1 LIEEPA
7 FWPFLSGRRNLQYLA
22 RSAGPR
28 QERDFRLARV
38 DEVLN
43 LVDLQ
48 AGASKKVKAY
58 SQGMRQRLAIA
69 SALLGEPKLLVLD
82 EPTNGL
88 DPGGMREI
96 RALLRRLTS
105 TGTTVFV
112 SSHLLFE
119 VEAMCDRV
127 AVLAHGKLLAEGS
140 PSELRRASNRLS
152 IDVDDRTLAARVL
165 SSIDGVS
172 IETEAAGPIRVRLSG
187 AATAASVNAALVGAG
202 VAVHALQPEQDSLE
216 EAFVHLVEGEE
227 APR

>member
-1 LIEEPA
+1 
-7 FWPFLSGRRNLQYLA
+7 
-22 RSAGPR
+22 
-28 QERDFRLARV
+28 
-38 DEVLN
+38 
-43 LVDLQ
+43 
-48 AGASKKVKAY
+48 
-58 SQGMRQRLAIA
+58 MRQRLAIA

>member
-1 LIEEPA
+1 
-7 FWPFLSGRRNLQYLA
+7 
-22 RSAGPR
+22 
-28 QERDFRLARV
+28 
-38 DEVLN
+38 
-43 LVDLQ
+43 VDLK

-69 SALLGEPKLLVLD
+69 SALLGSPKLLVLD

-96 RALLRRLTS
+96 RGLLRRLTS

-127 AVLAHGKLLAEGS
+127 AVLAHGKLVAEGP
-140 PSELRRASNRLS
+140 PSTLRKASNRLS
-152 IDVDDRTLAARVL
+152 IDVDDRPRAASVL
-165 SSIDGVS
+165 SGLDGVALGDES
-172 IETEAAGPIRVRLSG
+172 AGPIRVLLSDP
-187 AATAASVNAALVGAG
+187 ASAASVNAALVGAG
-202 VAVHALQPEQDSLE
+202 IGVHALRPEQDSLE

-227 APR
+227 SPR